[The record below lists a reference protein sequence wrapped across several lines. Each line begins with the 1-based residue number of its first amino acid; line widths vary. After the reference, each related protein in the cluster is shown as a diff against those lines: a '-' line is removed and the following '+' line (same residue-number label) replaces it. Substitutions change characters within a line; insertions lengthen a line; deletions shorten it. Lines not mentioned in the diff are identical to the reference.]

1 MADIVEQGRVE
12 IAPPAGE
19 IQPLQGPYR
28 KYAMSLLVGLY
39 VFNYLDRT
47 VINILAEPIK
57 RDLGLADWQL
67 GMMSGLAFAVLYTT
81 LGIPAAR
88 LAERR
93 SRPLIIA
100 ASAAIWSAC
109 TAACGLTQTLG
120 QLLLARVGVGIGEAG
135 CTPPAQSLIVDYAPR
150 EKRASALA
158 TYSMGA
164 PLGTLVGMI
173 FGGLIADAYGWRAA
187 FFVAGAPGVLF
198 ATLAATSL
206 KEPRRQLSQ
215 AAARAQGTAATFVE
229 TLRFL
234 AAKRTF
240 RYLALGAAMTSFV
253 GYGMAPFIASF
264 FLRNHMPQLQRLSTQ
279 LGGVLGYDL
288 HPVGFMGLALGL
300 ASGLAGMIGALLGGR
315 IADRLGARD
324 ARAYMLAPAVA
335 PLLSMPAFVAALLID
350 NVPAALVCL
359 ALYTLIGSTW
369 YGPGYSTAY
378 SIVPPHMRATTS
390 ALLLFVMNLIGL
402 GLGPLAVGALS
413 DLLAGPGGLGA
424 AAGVRWALVASS
436 AGGLAAAALFWMAS
450 RTVREDMMN

>member
-1 MADIVEQGRVE
+1 
-12 IAPPAGE
+12 
-19 IQPLQGPYR
+19 
-28 KYAMSLLVGLY
+28 
-39 VFNYLDRT
+39 
-47 VINILAEPIK
+47 
-57 RDLGLADWQL
+57 
-67 GMMSGLAFAVLYTT
+67 
-81 LGIPAAR
+81 
-88 LAERR
+88 
-93 SRPLIIA
+93 
-100 ASAAIWSAC
+100 
-109 TAACGLTQTLG
+109 
-120 QLLLARVGVGIGEAG
+120 
-135 CTPPAQSLIVDYAPR
+135 
-150 EKRASALA
+150 
-158 TYSMGA
+158 
-164 PLGTLVGMI
+164 
-173 FGGLIADAYGWRAA
+173 
-187 FFVAGAPGVLF
+187 
-198 ATLAATSL
+198 
-206 KEPRRQLSQ
+206 
-215 AAARAQGTAATFVE
+215 
-229 TLRFL
+229 
-234 AAKRTF
+234 
-240 RYLALGAAMTSFV
+240 
-253 GYGMAPFIASF
+253 
-264 FLRNHMPQLQRLSTQ
+264 
-279 LGGVLGYDL
+279 
-288 HPVGFMGLALGL
+288 MGLALGL